1 VSRAQTISL
10 VEAARRLIA
19 TDELRPQ
26 ARRAIAALLA
36 DFDRWRS
43 LVDVVDHVELVET
56 VLDESGYTGMWQND
70 KSPEAPG
77 RLENLKEL
85 VSGMEEFEDLGG
97 FLEHVSLVM
106 EAGKADGGEM
116 VSLMTLH
123 AAKGLE
129 FDNVFLPGW
138 EEGVFPNQR
147 TLDEGGAPAL
157 EEERRLAYVGITR
170 ARKRVMASFAANRR
184 IYNQWQSSIPSR
196 FIDELPSEHVE
207 TVAEQGLYGGNAGYG
222 GGMGETDSAYQQ
234 AGRGPGYG
242 RLRAARG
249 SGVIDGSASTVHEL
263 SSPDGISLGMRV
275 FHQKFG
281 YGKVTA
287 VDGNK
292 LDIAFEKAG
301 AKKVM
306 DSFVTPA

>member
-1 VSRAQTISL
+1 
-10 VEAARRLIA
+10 
-19 TDELRPQ
+19 
-26 ARRAIAALLA
+26 
-36 DFDRWRS
+36 
-43 LVDVVDHVELVET
+43 
-56 VLDESGYTGMWQND
+56 
-70 KSPEAPG
+70 
-77 RLENLKEL
+77 
-85 VSGMEEFEDLGG
+85 MEEFEDLGG

-207 TVAEQGLYGGNAGYG
+207 TVAELGLYGGDAGYG
-222 GGMGETDSAYQQ
+222 GGMGEADTAYRQ

-249 SGVIDGSASTVHEL
+249 AGVIDGNASTIHEL

-306 DSFVTPA
+306 DGFVTPT